1 MDSLQYAAGY
11 VVHKFLVKAGDN
23 PAYNSVENGAI
34 TMILEVMIDTS
45 LAQKLIDSLSCSGLT
60 PISTDCKLLFYQNE
74 EIF

>member
-34 TMILEVMIDTS
+34 TMIFVGNWVVKQVICNR
-45 LAQKLIDSLSCSGLT
+45 I
-60 PISTDCKLLFYQNE
+60 N
-74 EIF
+74 